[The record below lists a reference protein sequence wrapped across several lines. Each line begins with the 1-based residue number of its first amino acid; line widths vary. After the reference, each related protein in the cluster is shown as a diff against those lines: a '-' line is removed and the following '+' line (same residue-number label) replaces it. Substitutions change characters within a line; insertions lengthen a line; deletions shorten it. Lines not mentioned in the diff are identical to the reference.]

1 MNVRSMRRDSL
12 HRQERNALDAELG
25 RGALRVRRESPIETN
40 KRTGAPAEGTLSD
53 LMKRCALLEGL
64 SPQDLQRDCPTAA
77 TYSFRHGSAIYYQ
90 GKRCDDLFCILDGQ
104 IKLARVNREGREL
117 TTALMTVGELFGPA
131 LGAQGARQT
140 LETATA
146 KGSVVV
152 WRVAAE
158 EFHQLLLNRPV
169 LGLRM
174 VEALARRQ
182 RQTQRRLE
190 CAVFKRAQARLAE
203 TLRELSGAFEPRC
216 EHGFGTHIRIT
227 QQELADLVGA
237 TRPVVSTILNRL
249 RKQGVLGYSREY
261 LCVRSI
267 ETIEQL
273 IGE

>member
-1 MNVRSMRRDSL
+1 MS
-12 HRQERNALDAELG
+12 
-25 RGALRVRRESPIETN
+25 
-40 KRTGAPAEGTLSD
+40 KRTKAPAGGTLSEVIN
-53 LMKRCALLEGL
+53 RCALLDGL
-64 SPQDLQRDCPTAA
+64 SPQDLQRDCPTAT

-90 GKRCDDLFCILDGQ
+90 GKRCNDLFCILDGQ
-104 IKLARVNREGREL
+104 IKLARVSREGREL
-117 TTALMTVGELFGPA
+117 TTALMTIGEFFGPA
-131 LGAQGARQT
+131 LGAQSVRQT

-146 KGSVVV
+146 KGSVAV
-152 WRVAAE
+152 WRVSAN
-158 EFHQLLLNRPV
+158 EFHQLLLNQPV

-174 VEALARRQ
+174 VEALTRRQ
-182 RQTQRRLE
+182 WRMERRLE
-190 CAVFKRAQARLAE
+190 CFAFKRAEARLAE

-216 EHGFGTHIRIT
+216 EHGFGTHIRLT
-227 QQELADLVGA
+227 QQELADLVGV

>member
-1 MNVRSMRRDSL
+1 MK
-12 HRQERNALDAELG
+12 
-25 RGALRVRRESPIETN
+25 
-40 KRTGAPAEGTLSD
+40 KRADAPAEGTLSD
-53 LMKRCALLEGL
+53 LIERCALLDGL
-64 SPQDLQRDCPTAA
+64 SPRDLQRDCPTAA
-77 TYSFRHGSAIYYQ
+77 IHSVRPGSAIYYQ
-90 GKRCDDLFCILDGQ
+90 GKRCDDVFCILDGQ
-104 IKLARVNREGREL
+104 VKLARVNREGREL
-117 TTALMTVGELFGPA
+117 TTALMTIGQFFGPA
-131 LGAQGARQT
+131 LGAQGAREA

-146 KGSVVV
+146 RDAVAV
-152 WRVAAE
+152 WRVAAK
-158 EFHQLLLNRPV
+158 EFHQLLLNQPA

-174 VEALARRQ
+174 VEALTRRQ
-182 RQTQRRLE
+182 RQMERRLE
-190 CAVFKRAQARLAE
+190 CVVFKRTEARLAE

>member
-1 MNVRSMRRDSL
+1 MNAR
-12 HRQERNALDAELG
+12 
-25 RGALRVRRESPIETN
+25 
-40 KRTGAPAEGTLSD
+40 APAEVGLND
-53 LMKRCALLEGL
+53 LIGRCALLEGL
-64 SPQDLQRDCPTAA
+64 SAHDLQCDCPSAA
-77 TYSFRHGSAIYYQ
+77 THSFQDGSAIYYQ
-90 GKRCDDLFCILDGQ
+90 GKRCDDLFCVLDGQ

-117 TTALMTVGELFGPA
+117 TTALMTVGEVFGPA
-131 LGAQGARQT
+131 LGAQGVRQAP
-140 LETATA
+140 ETATA
-146 KGSVVV
+146 KGPVVV
-152 WRVAAE
+152 WRVPAI
-158 EFHQLLLNRPV
+158 EFDRLLLNRPV
-169 LGLRM
+169 LGSRM

-182 RQTQRRLE
+182 RQTERRLE
-190 CAVFKRAQARLAE
+190 CALFKRAPARLAE

-216 EHGFGTHIRIT
+216 EHGFGTHIRLT

>member
-1 MNVRSMRRDSL
+1 MKRRK
-12 HRQERNALDAELG
+12 E
-25 RGALRVRRESPIETN
+25 
-40 KRTGAPAEGTLSD
+40 APTEGTLGD
-53 LMKRCALLEGL
+53 LIKRCALLEGL
-64 SPQDLQRDCPTAA
+64 SAQDLQRDCPTG
-77 TYSFRHGSAIYYQ
+77 TIHSFQQGSAIYHQ
-90 GKRCDDLFCILDGQ
+90 GKRRDDLFCLLDGQ

-117 TTALMTVGELFGPA
+117 TTALMTIGEFFGPA
-131 LGAQGARQT
+131 LGAQGVRQA

-146 KGSVVV
+146 RGSVTV
-152 WRVAAE
+152 WRVAAK
-158 EFHQLLLNRPV
+158 EFHRLLLNQPI
-169 LGLRM
+169 LGSRM

-182 RQTQRRLE
+182 RQMERRLE
-190 CAVFKRAQARLAE
+190 CFAFKRAEARLAE

-216 EHGFGTHIRIT
+216 EHGFGTHIRLT

-267 ETIEQL
+267 ETIERL

>member
-1 MNVRSMRRDSL
+1 MKK
-12 HRQERNALDAELG
+12 RNEA
-25 RGALRVRRESPIETN
+25 R
-40 KRTGAPAEGTLSD
+40 AEGTLGD
-53 LMKRCALLEGL
+53 LLKPGALLEGL
-64 SPQDLQRDCPTAA
+64 SAQDLQRDCPTA
-77 TYSFRHGSAIYYQ
+77 TITSFQHGSAIYHQ
-90 GKRCDDLFCILDGQ
+90 GKRCDDLFCLLDGQ

-117 TTALMTVGELFGPA
+117 TTALMTIGEFFGPT
-131 LGAQGARQT
+131 LGAQGVRQA

-146 KGSVVV
+146 RGSVTV
-152 WRVAAE
+152 WRVAAK
-158 EFHQLLLNRPV
+158 EFHRLLLNQPA
-169 LGLRM
+169 LGSRM

-182 RQTQRRLE
+182 RQMERRLE
-190 CAVFKRAQARLAE
+190 CFAFKRAEARLAE

-216 EHGFGTHIRIT
+216 EHGFGTHIRLT

-267 ETIEQL
+267 ETIEHL

>member
-1 MNVRSMRRDSL
+1 MK
-12 HRQERNALDAELG
+12 
-25 RGALRVRRESPIETN
+25 
-40 KRTGAPAEGTLSD
+40 KRTRAPAEGTLGD
-53 LMKRCALLEGL
+53 LIKRCALLDGL
-64 SPQDLQRDCPTAA
+64 SPQDLQRDCPTA
-77 TYSFRHGSAIYYQ
+77 TICSYRHGSAIYYQ
-90 GKRCDDLFCILDGQ
+90 GKRCDDLFGILDGQ

-117 TTALMTVGELFGPA
+117 TTALMTIGEFFGPA
-131 LGAQGARQT
+131 LGAQGVRQA

-146 KGSVVV
+146 RGSVAV
-152 WRVAAE
+152 WRVAAK
-158 EFHQLLLNRPV
+158 EFHQLLLNQPV
-169 LGLRM
+169 LGSRM
-174 VEALARRQ
+174 VEALTRRQ
-182 RQTQRRLE
+182 RQMERKLE
-190 CAVFKRAQARLAE
+190 CFVFKRAEARLAE

-216 EHGFGTHIRIT
+216 EHGFGTHIRLT

>member
-1 MNVRSMRRDSL
+1 MK
-12 HRQERNALDAELG
+12 
-25 RGALRVRRESPIETN
+25 
-40 KRTGAPAEGTLSD
+40 KRMKAPAEGTLSD
-53 LMKRCALLEGL
+53 LIKRCALLDGL
-64 SPQDLQRDCPTAA
+64 SPQDLQRDCPTA
-77 TYSFRHGSAIYYQ
+77 TIYSFRHGSAIYHQ

-117 TTALMTVGELFGPA
+117 TTALMTIGEFFGPA
-131 LGAQGARQT
+131 LGAQGVRQT

-146 KGSVVV
+146 RGSVAV
-152 WRVAAE
+152 WRVAAK
-158 EFHQLLLNRPV
+158 EFHQLLLHQPV

-174 VEALARRQ
+174 VEALTRRQ
-182 RQTQRRLE
+182 RQMERKLE
-190 CAVFKRAQARLAE
+190 CFVFKRAEARLAE

-216 EHGFGTHIRIT
+216 EHGFGTHIRLT

>member
-1 MNVRSMRRDSL
+1 MQVEMK
-12 HRQERNALDAELG
+12 
-25 RGALRVRRESPIETN
+25 
-40 KRTGAPAEGTLSD
+40 KRTEAPAEGTLSD
-53 LMKRCALLEGL
+53 LIQRCALLEGL
-64 SPQDLQRDCPTAA
+64 SAQDLQRDCPTA
-77 TYSFRHGSAIYYQ
+77 TTNSFRHGSAIYYQ
-90 GKRCDDLFCILDGQ
+90 GKRCDDLFCVLDGQ

-117 TTALMTVGELFGPA
+117 TTALMTIGEFFGPA
-131 LGAQGARQT
+131 LGTQGVRQAP
-140 LETATA
+140 ETATA
-146 KGSVVV
+146 RGSAAV
-152 WRVAAE
+152 WRVAAK
-158 EFHQLLLNRPV
+158 EFHRLLLNQPV

-174 VEALARRQ
+174 VEALTRRQ
-182 RQTQRRLE
+182 RQMERKLE
-190 CAVFKRAQARLAE
+190 CVVFKRAEARLAE

>member
-1 MNVRSMRRDSL
+1 MK
-12 HRQERNALDAELG
+12 ER
-25 RGALRVRRESPIETN
+25 I
-40 KRTGAPAEGTLSD
+40 KAPAEGNLSD
-53 LMKRCALLEGL
+53 LIERCALFDGL
-64 SPQDLQRDCPTAA
+64 SPQDLQRDCPTA
-77 TYSFRHGSAIYYQ
+77 TICSFRHGSAIYHQ

-117 TTALMTVGELFGPA
+117 TTALMTIGECFGPA

-146 KGSVVV
+146 RGSVVV
-152 WRVAAE
+152 WRVAAKA
-158 EFHQLLLNRPV
+158 FHQLLLNQPV
-169 LGLRM
+169 LGSRM
-174 VEALARRQ
+174 VEALTRRQ
-182 RQTQRRLE
+182 RQMERRLE
-190 CAVFKRAQARLAE
+190 CFAFKRAEARLAE

-216 EHGFGTHIRIT
+216 EHGFGTHIRLT

>member
-1 MNVRSMRRDSL
+1 MRGDL
-12 HRQERNALDAELG
+12 HQRRERNALDAELG
-25 RGALRVRRESPIETN
+25 RGAPRARRDSPIETQ
-40 KRTGAPAEGTLSD
+40 KGTGASAEGSLNEFI
-53 LMKRCALLEGL
+53 KRCALLDGV
-64 SPQDLQRDCPTAA
+64 SPHDLQRACPTAA

-104 IKLARVNREGREL
+104 IKLARVNRQGREL
-117 TTALMTVGELFGPA
+117 TTALMTAGEFFGPA
-131 LGAQGARQT
+131 LGAEDTRQAV
-140 LETATA
+140 ETATA
-146 KGSVVV
+146 RGSVVV
-152 WRVAAE
+152 WRVAAR
-158 EFHQLLLNRPV
+158 EFHQLLLERPV

-182 RQTQRRLE
+182 RQTERRLE

-216 EHGFGTHIRIT
+216 EHGFGTHIRLT

-273 IGE
+273 VGE

>member
-1 MNVRSMRRDSL
+1 MK
-12 HRQERNALDAELG
+12 
-25 RGALRVRRESPIETN
+25 
-40 KRTGAPAEGTLSD
+40 KRIKAPAEGTLID
-53 LMKRCALLEGL
+53 LIERCALLDGL
-64 SPQDLQRDCPTAA
+64 SPQDLQRDCPTA
-77 TYSFRHGSAIYYQ
+77 TIYSFRHGSAIYHQ

-117 TTALMTVGELFGPA
+117 TTALMTIGEFFGPA
-131 LGAQGARQT
+131 LGAQGARQA

-146 KGSVVV
+146 RGSVAV
-152 WRVAAE
+152 WRVAAK
-158 EFHQLLLNRPV
+158 EFHRLLLNQPV
-169 LGLRM
+169 LGSRM

-182 RQTQRRLE
+182 RQMERRLE
-190 CAVFKRAQARLAE
+190 CFAFKRAEARLAE
-203 TLRELSGAFEPRC
+203 TIRELSGAFEPRC
-216 EHGFGTHIRIT
+216 EHGFGTHIRLT

>member
-1 MNVRSMRRDSL
+1 VNRHVV
-12 HRQERNALDAELG
+12 E
-25 RGALRVRRESPIETN
+25 V
-40 KRTGAPAEGTLSD
+40 PAEGTLSD
-53 LMKRCALLEGL
+53 LIERCTLLDGL
-64 SPQDLQRDCPTAA
+64 SPQDLQRDCPSAA
-77 TYSFRHGSAIYYQ
+77 LSSFTHGSAIYYQ
-90 GKRCDDLFCILDGQ
+90 GKRCDDLFCVLAGQ
-104 IKLARVNREGREL
+104 VKLTRVNRDGREL
-117 TTALMTVGELFGPA
+117 TTALMTTGEFFGPA
-131 LGAQGARQT
+131 LGAQDVRQA

-146 KGSVVV
+146 MGSVAL
-152 WRVAAE
+152 WRVPAK
-158 EFHQLLLNRPV
+158 EFHQLLLDQPV

-174 VEALARRQ
+174 VEALTRRQ
-182 RQTQRRLE
+182 RQMERRLE
-190 CAVFKRAQARLAE
+190 CVVFKRTEARLAE

-216 EHGFGTHIRIT
+216 EHGFGTHIRLT

>member
-1 MNVRSMRRDSL
+1 MDVR
-12 HRQERNALDAELG
+12 QIG
-25 RGALRVRRESPIETN
+25 RKSPIEMK
-40 KRTGAPAEGTLSD
+40 KRAKAPAEGTLSD
-53 LMKRCALLEGL
+53 LIKRCALLEGL

-77 TYSFRHGSAIYYQ
+77 IYSVRHGSAIYYQ
-90 GKRCDDLFCILDGQ
+90 GKRCDDLFCVLDGQ
-104 IKLARVNREGREL
+104 IRLARVNREGREV
-117 TTALMTVGELFGPA
+117 TTALMIIGEFFGPA
-131 LGAQGARQT
+131 LGAQGAHQA

-146 KGSVVV
+146 RGPVAV
-152 WRVAAE
+152 WRVAAK
-158 EFHQLLLNRPV
+158 EFHQLLLNQPV

-174 VEALARRQ
+174 VEALTRRQ
-182 RQTQRRLE
+182 RQTERRLE
-190 CAVFKRAQARLAE
+190 CFVFKRAEARLAE

-267 ETIEQL
+267 ETVERL

>member
-1 MNVRSMRRDSL
+1 M
-12 HRQERNALDAELG
+12 
-25 RGALRVRRESPIETN
+25 GAPIEMK
-40 KRTGAPAEGTLSD
+40 KRTEAPAEAARGD
-53 LMKRCALLEGL
+53 LIKRCALLEGL
-64 SPQDLQRDCPTAA
+64 SARDLQRDCPTA
-77 TYSFRHGSAIYYQ
+77 TIYSYRDGSAIYHQ
-90 GKRCDDLFCILDGQ
+90 GNRCDDLFCLLDGQ

-131 LGAQGARQT
+131 LGAQGVRQAA
-140 LETATA
+140 ETATA
-146 KGSVVV
+146 RGSVTV
-152 WRVAAE
+152 WRVAAK
-158 EFHQLLLNRPV
+158 EFHRLLLNRPV
-169 LGLRM
+169 LGSRM

-182 RQTQRRLE
+182 RQMERRLE
-190 CAVFKRAQARLAE
+190 CFAFKRAEARLAE

-216 EHGFGTHIRIT
+216 EHGFGTHIRLT

-267 ETIEQL
+267 ETIEHL

>member
-1 MNVRSMRRDSL
+1 MK
-12 HRQERNALDAELG
+12 
-25 RGALRVRRESPIETN
+25 
-40 KRTGAPAEGTLSD
+40 KRKQAPAEATLGD
-53 LMKRCALLEGL
+53 LIKRCALLEGL
-64 SPQDLQRDCPTAA
+64 SAQDLQRDCPTA
-77 TYSFRHGSAIYYQ
+77 TLYSFRHASAIYHQ
-90 GKRCDDLFCILDGQ
+90 GKRCDDLFCLLDGQ

-117 TTALMTVGELFGPA
+117 TTALMTSGEFFGPA
-131 LGAQGARQT
+131 LGAQGVRQA

-146 KGSVVV
+146 RGSVTV
-152 WRVAAE
+152 WRVAAK
-158 EFHQLLLNRPV
+158 EFHRLLLNQPV
-169 LGLRM
+169 LGSRM

-182 RQTQRRLE
+182 RQMERRLE
-190 CAVFKRAQARLAE
+190 CFAFKRAEARLAE

-216 EHGFGTHIRIT
+216 EHGFGTHIRLT

-267 ETIEQL
+267 ETIEHL